1 MATGLPSRG
10 RRNPLNQSGRAL
22 IGASRTLSFL
32 PGGET
37 LIGPAASVA
46 TFRTPG
52 HRGPHGKYPVPGGCL
67 GAQTGKPPMDLT
79 QMYMT
84 SPDWLKLLWTVLPHV
99 TIWVISYQ
107 LFATS
112 RRRDEQRR
120 EKHRQVRSKN
130 LDNGLKGLI
139 VEDYRR
145 DDGALPPGWKEL
157 GL

>member
-1 MATGLPSRG
+1 
-10 RRNPLNQSGRAL
+10 
-22 IGASRTLSFL
+22 
-32 PGGET
+32 
-37 LIGPAASVA
+37 
-46 TFRTPG
+46 
-52 HRGPHGKYPVPGGCL
+52 
-67 GAQTGKPPMDLT
+67 MDLT